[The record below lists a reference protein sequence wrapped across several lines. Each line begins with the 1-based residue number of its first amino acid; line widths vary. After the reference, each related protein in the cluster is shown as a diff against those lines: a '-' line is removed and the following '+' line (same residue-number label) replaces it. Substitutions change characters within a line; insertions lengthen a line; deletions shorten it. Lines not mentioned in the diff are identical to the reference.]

1 MIDALKVFDSDGD
14 GHVTKDELLYA
25 LLNMGEKMTNE
36 EVMEILG
43 DVEVDERNGIKL
55 EEFAR
60 QLMSKI

>member
-25 LLNMGEKMTNE
+25 LLNMGEKMTKD
-36 EVMEILG
+36 EVMEILE

-55 EEFAR
+55 EEFA
-60 QLMSKI
+60 K